1 MKHVDPQN
9 DLNDGF
15 EPGPI
20 VAGPDGTLKLA
31 NKSFRPEPP
40 RLCQAGPCRHYHT
53 FAIQMDVET
62 PKGDSVK
69 PGGKVEGGTQAQP
82 FYVERHH
89 YCYPTVGVESTLGAL
104 PVLECSLWEPIG
116 VQDLNRLA
124 GTRDAFSMTA
134 AGVEWQRTFDEW
146 KASLAPAVDIEFRVE
161 VNWSGTSR
169 MVSVIRDCSIDLLRR
184 TSIAIFGELL
194 RVAGVA
200 EESLIIA
207 DGETGDPFT
216 NLQATLG
223 QLGIQTGHVFWLT
236 KGV

>member
-9 DLNDGF
+9 DLNDDF

-31 NKSFRPEPP
+31 NKSLRPEPP
-40 RLCQAGPCRHYHT
+40 RLCEAGPCRHYHT

-69 PGGKVEGGTQAQP
+69 PGGKVEGGTQEQP

-89 YCYPTVGVESTLGAL
+89 YCYPTVGIETTLGAL

-116 VQDLNRLA
+116 TLEITRLY
-124 GTRDAFSMTA
+124 GTRDAFNMTE
-134 AGVEWQRTFDEW
+134 AGVEWKRRFDEW
-146 KASLAPAVDIEFRVE
+146 KASLVPAADRDFFVE
-161 VNWSGTSR
+161 VNWDGIPRAFEVTRETRIMDLRSLARSFFDDL
-169 MVSVIRDCSIDLLRR
+169 IRSK
-184 TSIAIFGELL
+184 
-194 RVAGVA
+194 GV
-200 EESLIIA
+200 ESDTLIIA

-216 NLQATLG
+216 NSEATLG
-223 QLGIQTGHVFWLT
+223 QLGIQSGHVFWLT